1 MRRYLLFFACI
12 ITIGELYAQQITVS
26 GGGRPAYNHT
36 PEISTGLTGGVFVI
50 YSLNNATIEFS
61 GEDDYPISWR
71 LFRENGAASS
81 TPISGAIQNGNI
93 STLNISEADCG
104 YIIEQNGESYYL
116 WIIDYSQSPLI
127 LNAVST
133 SNEEGQCDMTTLM
146 LDGEGKKLNYYSTN
160 GAPKSLR
167 RELTVS
173 YMSLTWDKES
183 LAYTQTFQT
192 ETVYDFSSS
201 IQVPSPLCNTDF
213 TVTGDQILNYWGLSQ
228 TASTEEYITSAIGV
242 TATAEQTY
250 REDATNE
257 DDRHPTDYLGGSA
270 PAEIE
275 FKAYVTDAVTHIEWE
290 FSDKEDFSNTIARY
304 NDETLWY
311 TFRDEGVTYVRLVA
325 SNSTAT
331 CQAYSETFTINI
343 GEPRLEA
350 PNVFSPGTSPGV
362 NDEWKVAYK
371 SIVSFKCWIFNKW
384 GVQMFYFD
392 SPDQGWDGKYRGKY
406 VDPGVY
412 YYVIEAKGANNK
424 KMKFYLMWANHDA
437 NTLWDV
443 RNSHNM
449 RTPIW
454 TGAQDRTE
462 FDKISKRLI
471 EKYFVLENYYKI
483 DNKPVFMIYDIANLV
498 RGLGGFDGVADAF
511 ESLDKL
517 AREYGL
523 GGVHFQYVKINGD
536 FEKIRKEVGVEL
548 TENEM
553 LKKLGFS
560 SVTHYQFVHFID
572 MKNKTYKA
580 AIDEMQKEWLECEK
594 LGITYF
600 PHISLGWDPNPR
612 FKKYNPDV
620 LIDPKPE
627 YVEAAFRLAKEYA
640 DAHPN
645 NAPLIVV
652 NSWNEWTEGSYFE
665 PDDLYGYGYLKAAK
679 SVFVD

>member
-1 MRRYLLFFACI
+1 MIILIIVLVGIIEKKPIFDLFIKGAIKGIEITLKIFPTLIGLFFA
-12 ITIGELYAQQITVS
+12 IGL
-26 GGGRPAYNHT
+26 
-36 PEISTGLTGGVFVI
+36 
-50 YSLNNATIEFS
+50 LNNSGIIEFVTTLLS
-61 GEDDYPISWR
+61 PVLKIMRFPKEIVPLVILR
-71 LFRENGAASS
+71 
-81 TPISGAIQNGNI
+81 PISGSASMAIATN
-93 STLNISEADCG
+93 
-104 YIIEQNGESYYL
+104 IIEQNGESYYL

-127 LNAVST
+127 LKAVST

-146 LDGEGKKLNYYSTN
+146 LDGEGEKLNYYSIN

-228 TASTEEYITSAIGV
+228 TASTEEYITSAIGA

-250 REDATNE
+250 REEATNE

-424 KMKFYLMWANHDA
+424 KMKLKGH
-437 NTLWDV
+437 
-443 RNSHNM
+443 
-449 RTPIW
+449 
-454 TGAQDRTE
+454 
-462 FDKISKRLI
+462 
-471 EKYFVLENYYKI
+471 
-483 DNKPVFMIYDIANLV
+483 
-498 RGLGGFDGVADAF
+498 
-511 ESLDKL
+511 
-517 AREYGL
+517 
-523 GGVHFQYVKINGD
+523 IN
-536 FEKIRKEVGVEL
+536 ILRP
-548 TENEM
+548 
-553 LKKLGFS
+553 
-560 SVTHYQFVHFID
+560 
-572 MKNKTYKA
+572 KN
-580 AIDEMQKEWLECEK
+580 
-594 LGITYF
+594 
-600 PHISLGWDPNPR
+600 
-612 FKKYNPDV
+612 
-620 LIDPKPE
+620 
-627 YVEAAFRLAKEYA
+627 
-640 DAHPN
+640 
-645 NAPLIVV
+645 
-652 NSWNEWTEGSYFE
+652 
-665 PDDLYGYGYLKAAK
+665 
-679 SVFVD
+679 

>member
-12 ITIGELYAQQITVS
+12 ITIGELYAQQITIS

-61 GEDDYPISWR
+61 GEDDSPISWR

-104 YIIEQNGESYYL
+104 YIIEQ
-116 WIIDYSQSPLI
+116 
-127 LNAVST
+127 
-133 SNEEGQCDMTTLM
+133 
-146 LDGEGKKLNYYSTN
+146 N

-228 TASTEEYITSAIGV
+228 TASTEEYITSAIGA

-424 KMKFYLMWANHDA
+424 KMKLKGH
-437 NTLWDV
+437 
-443 RNSHNM
+443 
-449 RTPIW
+449 
-454 TGAQDRTE
+454 
-462 FDKISKRLI
+462 
-471 EKYFVLENYYKI
+471 
-483 DNKPVFMIYDIANLV
+483 
-498 RGLGGFDGVADAF
+498 
-511 ESLDKL
+511 
-517 AREYGL
+517 
-523 GGVHFQYVKINGD
+523 IN
-536 FEKIRKEVGVEL
+536 ILRP
-548 TENEM
+548 
-553 LKKLGFS
+553 
-560 SVTHYQFVHFID
+560 
-572 MKNKTYKA
+572 KN
-580 AIDEMQKEWLECEK
+580 
-594 LGITYF
+594 
-600 PHISLGWDPNPR
+600 
-612 FKKYNPDV
+612 
-620 LIDPKPE
+620 
-627 YVEAAFRLAKEYA
+627 
-640 DAHPN
+640 
-645 NAPLIVV
+645 
-652 NSWNEWTEGSYFE
+652 
-665 PDDLYGYGYLKAAK
+665 
-679 SVFVD
+679 

>member
-61 GEDDYPISWR
+61 GEDDSPISWR

-146 LDGEGKKLNYYSTN
+146 LDGEGKKLNYYSIN

-228 TASTEEYITSAIGV
+228 TASTEEYITSAIGA

-290 FSDKEDFSNTIARY
+290 FSDKEDFSNTVARY

-424 KMKFYLMWANHDA
+424 KMKLKGH
-437 NTLWDV
+437 
-443 RNSHNM
+443 
-449 RTPIW
+449 
-454 TGAQDRTE
+454 
-462 FDKISKRLI
+462 
-471 EKYFVLENYYKI
+471 
-483 DNKPVFMIYDIANLV
+483 
-498 RGLGGFDGVADAF
+498 
-511 ESLDKL
+511 
-517 AREYGL
+517 
-523 GGVHFQYVKINGD
+523 IN
-536 FEKIRKEVGVEL
+536 ILRP
-548 TENEM
+548 
-553 LKKLGFS
+553 
-560 SVTHYQFVHFID
+560 
-572 MKNKTYKA
+572 KN
-580 AIDEMQKEWLECEK
+580 
-594 LGITYF
+594 
-600 PHISLGWDPNPR
+600 
-612 FKKYNPDV
+612 
-620 LIDPKPE
+620 
-627 YVEAAFRLAKEYA
+627 
-640 DAHPN
+640 
-645 NAPLIVV
+645 
-652 NSWNEWTEGSYFE
+652 
-665 PDDLYGYGYLKAAK
+665 
-679 SVFVD
+679 

>member
-173 YMSLTWDKES
+173 YM
-183 LAYTQTFQT
+183 
-192 ETVYDFSSS
+192 
-201 IQVPSPLCNTDF
+201 DF

-424 KMKFYLMWANHDA
+424 KMKLKGH
-437 NTLWDV
+437 
-443 RNSHNM
+443 
-449 RTPIW
+449 
-454 TGAQDRTE
+454 
-462 FDKISKRLI
+462 
-471 EKYFVLENYYKI
+471 
-483 DNKPVFMIYDIANLV
+483 
-498 RGLGGFDGVADAF
+498 
-511 ESLDKL
+511 
-517 AREYGL
+517 
-523 GGVHFQYVKINGD
+523 IN
-536 FEKIRKEVGVEL
+536 ILRP
-548 TENEM
+548 
-553 LKKLGFS
+553 
-560 SVTHYQFVHFID
+560 
-572 MKNKTYKA
+572 KN
-580 AIDEMQKEWLECEK
+580 
-594 LGITYF
+594 
-600 PHISLGWDPNPR
+600 
-612 FKKYNPDV
+612 
-620 LIDPKPE
+620 
-627 YVEAAFRLAKEYA
+627 
-640 DAHPN
+640 
-645 NAPLIVV
+645 
-652 NSWNEWTEGSYFE
+652 
-665 PDDLYGYGYLKAAK
+665 
-679 SVFVD
+679 

>member
-61 GEDDYPISWR
+61 GEDDSPISWR

-146 LDGEGKKLNYYSTN
+146 LDGEGKKLNYYSIN

-183 LAYTQTFQT
+183 LSYTQTFQT

-228 TASTEEYITSAIGV
+228 TASTEEY
-242 TATAEQTY
+242 
-250 REDATNE
+250 
-257 DDRHPTDYLGGSA
+257 
-270 PAEIE
+270 
-275 FKAYVTDAVTHIEWE
+275 
-290 FSDKEDFSNTIARY
+290 
-304 NDETLWY
+304 
-311 TFRDEGVTYVRLVA
+311 
-325 SNSTAT
+325 STAT

-424 KMKFYLMWANHDA
+424 KMKLKGH
-437 NTLWDV
+437 
-443 RNSHNM
+443 
-449 RTPIW
+449 
-454 TGAQDRTE
+454 
-462 FDKISKRLI
+462 
-471 EKYFVLENYYKI
+471 
-483 DNKPVFMIYDIANLV
+483 
-498 RGLGGFDGVADAF
+498 
-511 ESLDKL
+511 
-517 AREYGL
+517 
-523 GGVHFQYVKINGD
+523 IN
-536 FEKIRKEVGVEL
+536 ILRP
-548 TENEM
+548 
-553 LKKLGFS
+553 
-560 SVTHYQFVHFID
+560 
-572 MKNKTYKA
+572 KN
-580 AIDEMQKEWLECEK
+580 
-594 LGITYF
+594 
-600 PHISLGWDPNPR
+600 
-612 FKKYNPDV
+612 
-620 LIDPKPE
+620 
-627 YVEAAFRLAKEYA
+627 
-640 DAHPN
+640 
-645 NAPLIVV
+645 
-652 NSWNEWTEGSYFE
+652 
-665 PDDLYGYGYLKAAK
+665 
-679 SVFVD
+679 

>member
-61 GEDDYPISWR
+61 GEDDSPISWR

-146 LDGEGKKLNYYSTN
+146 LDGEGKKLNYYSIN

-228 TASTEEYITSAIGV
+228 TASTEEYITSA
-242 TATAEQTY
+242 
-250 REDATNE
+250 
-257 DDRHPTDYLGGSA
+257 
-270 PAEIE
+270 
-275 FKAYVTDAVTHIEWE
+275 
-290 FSDKEDFSNTIARY
+290 IARY

-424 KMKFYLMWANHDA
+424 KMKLKGH
-437 NTLWDV
+437 
-443 RNSHNM
+443 
-449 RTPIW
+449 
-454 TGAQDRTE
+454 
-462 FDKISKRLI
+462 
-471 EKYFVLENYYKI
+471 
-483 DNKPVFMIYDIANLV
+483 
-498 RGLGGFDGVADAF
+498 
-511 ESLDKL
+511 
-517 AREYGL
+517 
-523 GGVHFQYVKINGD
+523 IN
-536 FEKIRKEVGVEL
+536 ILRP
-548 TENEM
+548 
-553 LKKLGFS
+553 
-560 SVTHYQFVHFID
+560 
-572 MKNKTYKA
+572 KN
-580 AIDEMQKEWLECEK
+580 
-594 LGITYF
+594 
-600 PHISLGWDPNPR
+600 
-612 FKKYNPDV
+612 
-620 LIDPKPE
+620 
-627 YVEAAFRLAKEYA
+627 
-640 DAHPN
+640 
-645 NAPLIVV
+645 
-652 NSWNEWTEGSYFE
+652 
-665 PDDLYGYGYLKAAK
+665 
-679 SVFVD
+679 

>member
-61 GEDDYPISWR
+61 GEDDSPISWC
-71 LFRENGAASS
+71 LFREIGKESS

-275 FKAYVTDAVTHIEWE
+275 FKAYVTDAVTHIE
-290 FSDKEDFSNTIARY
+290 
-304 NDETLWY
+304 
-311 TFRDEGVTYVRLVA
+311 
-325 SNSTAT
+325 

-424 KMKFYLMWANHDA
+424 KMKLKGH
-437 NTLWDV
+437 
-443 RNSHNM
+443 
-449 RTPIW
+449 
-454 TGAQDRTE
+454 
-462 FDKISKRLI
+462 
-471 EKYFVLENYYKI
+471 
-483 DNKPVFMIYDIANLV
+483 
-498 RGLGGFDGVADAF
+498 
-511 ESLDKL
+511 
-517 AREYGL
+517 
-523 GGVHFQYVKINGD
+523 IN
-536 FEKIRKEVGVEL
+536 ILRP
-548 TENEM
+548 
-553 LKKLGFS
+553 
-560 SVTHYQFVHFID
+560 
-572 MKNKTYKA
+572 KN
-580 AIDEMQKEWLECEK
+580 
-594 LGITYF
+594 
-600 PHISLGWDPNPR
+600 
-612 FKKYNPDV
+612 
-620 LIDPKPE
+620 
-627 YVEAAFRLAKEYA
+627 
-640 DAHPN
+640 
-645 NAPLIVV
+645 
-652 NSWNEWTEGSYFE
+652 
-665 PDDLYGYGYLKAAK
+665 
-679 SVFVD
+679 

>member
-1 MRRYLLFFACI
+1 MLNKLPYR
-12 ITIGELYAQQITVS
+12 

-61 GEDDYPISWR
+61 GEDDSPISWC
-71 LFRENGAASS
+71 LFREIGKESA

-275 FKAYVTDAVTHIEWE
+275 FKAYVTE
-290 FSDKEDFSNTIARY
+290 
-304 NDETLWY
+304 
-311 TFRDEGVTYVRLVA
+311 
-325 SNSTAT
+325 
-331 CQAYSETFTINI
+331 CCYSYRMGIL
-343 GEPRLEA
+343 G
-350 PNVFSPGTSPGV
+350 
-362 NDEWKVAYK
+362 
-371 SIVSFKCWIFNKW
+371 
-384 GVQMFYFD
+384 
-392 SPDQGWDGKYRGKY
+392 QG
-406 VDPGVY
+406 
-412 YYVIEAKGANNK
+412 
-424 KMKFYLMWANHDA
+424 
-437 NTLWDV
+437 
-443 RNSHNM
+443 
-449 RTPIW
+449 
-454 TGAQDRTE
+454 
-462 FDKISKRLI
+462 
-471 EKYFVLENYYKI
+471 
-483 DNKPVFMIYDIANLV
+483 
-498 RGLGGFDGVADAF
+498 GLF
-511 ESLDKL
+511 
-517 AREYGL
+517 
-523 GGVHFQYVKINGD
+523 
-536 FEKIRKEVGVEL
+536 
-548 TENEM
+548 
-553 LKKLGFS
+553 
-560 SVTHYQFVHFID
+560 
-572 MKNKTYKA
+572 
-580 AIDEMQKEWLECEK
+580 
-594 LGITYF
+594 
-600 PHISLGWDPNPR
+600 
-612 FKKYNPDV
+612 KYNCPV
-620 LIDPKPE
+620 
-627 YVEAAFRLAKEYA
+627 
-640 DAHPN
+640 
-645 NAPLIVV
+645 
-652 NSWNEWTEGSYFE
+652 
-665 PDDLYGYGYLKAAK
+665 
-679 SVFVD
+679 

>member
-61 GEDDYPISWR
+61 GEDDSPISWR

-93 STLNISEADCG
+93 ST
-104 YIIEQNGESYYL
+104 
-116 WIIDYSQSPLI
+116 
-127 LNAVST
+127 

-146 LDGEGKKLNYYSTN
+146 LDGEGKKLNYYSIN

-228 TASTEEYITSAIGV
+228 TASTEEYITSAIGA

-350 PNVFSPGTSPGV
+350 PNIFSPGTSPGV

-424 KMKFYLMWANHDA
+424 KMKLKGH
-437 NTLWDV
+437 
-443 RNSHNM
+443 
-449 RTPIW
+449 
-454 TGAQDRTE
+454 
-462 FDKISKRLI
+462 
-471 EKYFVLENYYKI
+471 
-483 DNKPVFMIYDIANLV
+483 
-498 RGLGGFDGVADAF
+498 
-511 ESLDKL
+511 
-517 AREYGL
+517 
-523 GGVHFQYVKINGD
+523 IN
-536 FEKIRKEVGVEL
+536 ILRP
-548 TENEM
+548 
-553 LKKLGFS
+553 
-560 SVTHYQFVHFID
+560 
-572 MKNKTYKA
+572 KN
-580 AIDEMQKEWLECEK
+580 
-594 LGITYF
+594 
-600 PHISLGWDPNPR
+600 
-612 FKKYNPDV
+612 
-620 LIDPKPE
+620 
-627 YVEAAFRLAKEYA
+627 
-640 DAHPN
+640 
-645 NAPLIVV
+645 
-652 NSWNEWTEGSYFE
+652 
-665 PDDLYGYGYLKAAK
+665 
-679 SVFVD
+679 

>member
-61 GEDDYPISWR
+61 GEDDSPISWR

-146 LDGEGKKLNYYSTN
+146 LDGEGKKLNYYSIN

-228 TASTEEYITSAIGV
+228 TASTEEYITSAIGA

-275 FKAYVTDAVTHIEWE
+275 FKAYVTDAVT
-290 FSDKEDFSNTIARY
+290 
-304 NDETLWY
+304 
-311 TFRDEGVTYVRLVA
+311 
-325 SNSTAT
+325 
-331 CQAYSETFTINI
+331 FTINI

-350 PNVFSPGTSPGV
+350 PNIFSPGTSPGV

-424 KMKFYLMWANHDA
+424 KMKLKGH
-437 NTLWDV
+437 
-443 RNSHNM
+443 
-449 RTPIW
+449 
-454 TGAQDRTE
+454 
-462 FDKISKRLI
+462 
-471 EKYFVLENYYKI
+471 
-483 DNKPVFMIYDIANLV
+483 
-498 RGLGGFDGVADAF
+498 
-511 ESLDKL
+511 
-517 AREYGL
+517 
-523 GGVHFQYVKINGD
+523 IN
-536 FEKIRKEVGVEL
+536 ILRP
-548 TENEM
+548 
-553 LKKLGFS
+553 
-560 SVTHYQFVHFID
+560 
-572 MKNKTYKA
+572 KN
-580 AIDEMQKEWLECEK
+580 
-594 LGITYF
+594 
-600 PHISLGWDPNPR
+600 
-612 FKKYNPDV
+612 
-620 LIDPKPE
+620 
-627 YVEAAFRLAKEYA
+627 
-640 DAHPN
+640 
-645 NAPLIVV
+645 
-652 NSWNEWTEGSYFE
+652 
-665 PDDLYGYGYLKAAK
+665 
-679 SVFVD
+679 

>member
-61 GEDDYPISWR
+61 GEDDSPISWR

-116 WIIDYSQSPLI
+116 WIIDYSQS
-127 LNAVST
+127 
-133 SNEEGQCDMTTLM
+133 
-146 LDGEGKKLNYYSTN
+146 
-160 GAPKSLR
+160 
-167 RELTVS
+167 
-173 YMSLTWDKES
+173 
-183 LAYTQTFQT
+183 QTFQT

-228 TASTEEYITSAIGV
+228 TASTEEYITSAIGA

-424 KMKFYLMWANHDA
+424 KMKLKGH
-437 NTLWDV
+437 
-443 RNSHNM
+443 
-449 RTPIW
+449 
-454 TGAQDRTE
+454 
-462 FDKISKRLI
+462 
-471 EKYFVLENYYKI
+471 
-483 DNKPVFMIYDIANLV
+483 
-498 RGLGGFDGVADAF
+498 
-511 ESLDKL
+511 
-517 AREYGL
+517 
-523 GGVHFQYVKINGD
+523 IN
-536 FEKIRKEVGVEL
+536 ILRP
-548 TENEM
+548 
-553 LKKLGFS
+553 
-560 SVTHYQFVHFID
+560 
-572 MKNKTYKA
+572 KN
-580 AIDEMQKEWLECEK
+580 
-594 LGITYF
+594 
-600 PHISLGWDPNPR
+600 
-612 FKKYNPDV
+612 
-620 LIDPKPE
+620 
-627 YVEAAFRLAKEYA
+627 
-640 DAHPN
+640 
-645 NAPLIVV
+645 
-652 NSWNEWTEGSYFE
+652 
-665 PDDLYGYGYLKAAK
+665 
-679 SVFVD
+679 

>member
-61 GEDDYPISWR
+61 GEDDSPISWR

-116 WIIDYSQSPLI
+116 WIIDYS
-127 LNAVST
+127 
-133 SNEEGQCDMTTLM
+133 
-146 LDGEGKKLNYYSTN
+146 
-160 GAPKSLR
+160 
-167 RELTVS
+167 
-173 YMSLTWDKES
+173 
-183 LAYTQTFQT
+183 
-192 ETVYDFSSS
+192 
-201 IQVPSPLCNTDF
+201 
-213 TVTGDQILNYWGLSQ
+213 LSQ
-228 TASTEEYITSAIGV
+228 TASTEEYITSAIGA

-250 REDATNE
+250 REEATNE

-424 KMKFYLMWANHDA
+424 KMKLKGH
-437 NTLWDV
+437 
-443 RNSHNM
+443 
-449 RTPIW
+449 
-454 TGAQDRTE
+454 
-462 FDKISKRLI
+462 
-471 EKYFVLENYYKI
+471 
-483 DNKPVFMIYDIANLV
+483 
-498 RGLGGFDGVADAF
+498 
-511 ESLDKL
+511 
-517 AREYGL
+517 
-523 GGVHFQYVKINGD
+523 IN
-536 FEKIRKEVGVEL
+536 ILRP
-548 TENEM
+548 
-553 LKKLGFS
+553 
-560 SVTHYQFVHFID
+560 
-572 MKNKTYKA
+572 KN
-580 AIDEMQKEWLECEK
+580 
-594 LGITYF
+594 
-600 PHISLGWDPNPR
+600 
-612 FKKYNPDV
+612 
-620 LIDPKPE
+620 
-627 YVEAAFRLAKEYA
+627 
-640 DAHPN
+640 
-645 NAPLIVV
+645 
-652 NSWNEWTEGSYFE
+652 
-665 PDDLYGYGYLKAAK
+665 
-679 SVFVD
+679 

>member
-61 GEDDYPISWR
+61 GEDDSPISWR

-146 LDGEGKKLNYYSTN
+146 LDGEGKKLNYYSIN

-228 TASTEEYITSAIGV
+228 TASTEEYITSAIGA
-242 TATAEQTY
+242 TATAEQ
-250 REDATNE
+250 
-257 DDRHPTDYLGGSA
+257 
-270 PAEIE
+270 
-275 FKAYVTDAVTHIEWE
+275 AVTHIEWE

-424 KMKFYLMWANHDA
+424 KMKLKGH
-437 NTLWDV
+437 
-443 RNSHNM
+443 
-449 RTPIW
+449 
-454 TGAQDRTE
+454 
-462 FDKISKRLI
+462 
-471 EKYFVLENYYKI
+471 
-483 DNKPVFMIYDIANLV
+483 
-498 RGLGGFDGVADAF
+498 
-511 ESLDKL
+511 
-517 AREYGL
+517 
-523 GGVHFQYVKINGD
+523 IN
-536 FEKIRKEVGVEL
+536 ILRP
-548 TENEM
+548 
-553 LKKLGFS
+553 
-560 SVTHYQFVHFID
+560 
-572 MKNKTYKA
+572 KN
-580 AIDEMQKEWLECEK
+580 
-594 LGITYF
+594 
-600 PHISLGWDPNPR
+600 
-612 FKKYNPDV
+612 
-620 LIDPKPE
+620 
-627 YVEAAFRLAKEYA
+627 
-640 DAHPN
+640 
-645 NAPLIVV
+645 
-652 NSWNEWTEGSYFE
+652 
-665 PDDLYGYGYLKAAK
+665 
-679 SVFVD
+679 